1 MTLSPETIARFSRR
15 APQPTR
21 RRVRLTE
28 ADERRIVELHR
39 RGFWWTEIGRK
50 MGLTPSTVQNA
61 HQRATAPGYRRWE
74 AAKAEIKQARALR
87 ASGLTIDEV
96 AARIG
101 RSRGWVC
108 VKTKGAK

>member
-15 APQPTR
+15 TPQPTR

-28 ADERRIVELHR
+28 ADERRILELHR

-50 MGLTPSTVQNA
+50 MGLHVSTVMNA

-74 AAKAEIKQARALR
+74 AAKGEIRQARALR
-87 ASGLTIDEV
+87 ASGLTIDAV
-96 AARIG
+96 AAKIG
-101 RSRGWVC
+101 RSKGWVC